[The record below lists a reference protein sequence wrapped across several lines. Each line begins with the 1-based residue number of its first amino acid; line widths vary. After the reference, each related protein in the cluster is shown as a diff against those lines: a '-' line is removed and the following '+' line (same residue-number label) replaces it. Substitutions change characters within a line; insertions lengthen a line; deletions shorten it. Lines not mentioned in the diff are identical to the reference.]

1 MKKLLFAIFTLIAS
15 TGFAYAQSSS
25 LSSDKGAVWALKTNA
40 VYWAT
45 ATPNLG
51 AEIRLAPKWTLEAE
65 VGLNPF
71 RGTNDDGSFGRSL
84 KHFRLHPELRYWFCE
99 AFYKHFLGVHIPYI
113 IYNVSD
119 VKLLGTENE
128 RHQGWG
134 TGAGISYGY
143 QWVLGKH
150 WNIEASD
157 GASPR
162 PRGPAYGRRVA
173 GRDALRPQ
181 FAHDCPGREPRLY
194 ACRRERRQPL
204 CLASA
209 DY

>member
-1 MKKLLFAIFTLIAS
+1 MKKLLFAIFTLIVS

-25 LSSDKGAVWALKTNA
+25 LSSDKGGVWALKTNA

-51 AEIRLAPKWTLEAE
+51 AEIRLAPKWTLEAG

-134 TGAGISYGY
+134 TGVGISYGY

-150 WNIEASD
+150 WNIEASVGVGYLYLD
-157 GASPR
+157 SEVYPCANCGTKIR
-162 PRGPAYGRRVA
+162 DVKKHYFGPTQAA
-173 GRDALRPQ
+173 I
-181 FAHDCPGREPRLY
+181 
-194 ACRRERRQPL
+194 
-204 CLASA
+204 SA
-209 DY
+209 VYLF